1 MKRKRTIGYIA
12 FAALV
17 VAKLLLPL
25 AASAYAQAKPE
36 QATEADLKVAYTI
49 AFLKFLSHPDGDER
63 LEDPTIHMCV
73 IGSGSVMKAF
83 ARANGTSISM
93 NEVKKLQ
100 VTSSAT
106 RLTCPIRKRC
116 WAVYI
121 EHANRHRTAE
131 IAEELRGT
139 GVLVIT
145 ESKGALKKGSM
156 VNLLRVGDRLRWE
169 MSRSCI
175 EAEDLVMSSQVY
187 RNAVKVE

>member
-1 MKRKRTIGYIA
+1 MKRRRTLGHMA
-12 FAALV
+12 CAALLL
-17 VAKLLLPL
+17 KLLISPL
-25 AASAYAQAKPE
+25 AASAYGQAKPE
-36 QATEADLKVAYTI
+36 KATEADLKVAYTI
-49 AFLKFLSHPDGDER
+49 AFLKFLSHPDGDSR

-73 IGSGSVMKAF
+73 IGGGSVMKAF
-83 ARANGTSISM
+83 ARANGTSISL

-100 VTSSAT
+100 VTSST
-106 RLTCPIRKRC
+106 SRLTCPVRGRC

-121 EHANRHRTAE
+121 EHSSRHRIAD
-131 IAEELRGT
+131 IAEELKGT

-145 ESKGALKKGSM
+145 ETKGALKKGAM

-169 MSRSCI
+169 MSRSGI